1 MKKASILF
9 SIFCFSFLIA
19 CNPSVKKDELQ
30 QLNGYWEIKKVQK
43 ENEKPRVYKF
53 NETVDFIKLDK
64 NLEGFRKKVNP
75 KLDGSFTTTKDKEKL
90 EISMQNDSVYLHY
103 RTEMDDWKEALIHLE
118 EDKFTVENQKGIRY
132 TYKRF
137 KGYLDDEI

>member
-1 MKKASILF
+1 MKNVRLLL
-9 SIFCFSFLIA
+9 SIFFLSFLLA
-19 CNPSVKKDELQ
+19 CNSSVKQEELQ

-43 ENEKPRVYKF
+43 ENEKPRIYKF
-53 NETVDFIKLDK
+53 NETVDFIELNE

-75 KLDGSFTTTKDKEKL
+75 KLNGSFTTTKDKESLK
-90 EISMQNDSVYLHY
+90 ISRQNDSIYLHY
-103 RTEMDDWKEALIHLE
+103 QTEMDDWKEALIHLE
-118 EDKFTVENQKGIRY
+118 ENEFTVENQNGIRY